1 MADVQMLERWMQDT
15 EGENLEFKS
24 ARNNFHFDELTKYCV
39 ALANEGGGKITLG
52 VSDARPRQVA
62 GSNAFNQPE
71 RTRAGLNQRL
81 HLGVTFDEVAHPN
94 GRVLIFHVPSRPV
107 GIAMQW
113 EGRYLIRDGD
123 GLVGMP
129 GERLRDIIAESGHDF
144 SADVCEG
151 LTIDDLEDAAIEE
164 FRQRWI
170 DKSGNGNLRS
180 LSKEQLLTDIE
191 ATVDGRPT
199 YAALVLFG
207 SLAAFS
213 RHLANGEV
221 TYEYRSSN
229 ASGPAQ
235 KRLEFRKGF
244 FLWYDQLWEQINERN
259 DLQHFQVGPF
269 VLDVPTF
276 HERGIREA
284 ILNAVSHRNY
294 QLGSNVFVR
303 QYPNRIEIVSS
314 GGLPVEV
321 RLETILYRQSPRN
334 RRIADIFTKC
344 GLVERSGQGMNLMF
358 ESAIQHSKSLPDF
371 TGTDNFQVSITLQGA
386 MQNPSFVR
394 FLRQFDDEIKDS
406 LSTDE
411 WLVLDWLSR
420 EQPLPEALQVCTD
433 RMIELGMIVR
443 AARGSFILAESY
455 YRFIGR
461 EDTYR
466 RLRENEVRNASLE
479 QRFSEYA
486 VDGCPIRDPE
496 SVLPK
501 LSRKEIG
508 RLLDELWREDRV
520 HVRGERRWAK
530 WHPGPP
536 RRIDSMTVYDPDDCP
551 SKTIE
556 RHHGDATYLSLECY
570 GGHSMTP
577 SDPDP
582 GVLADFGQ
590 ARSEFGAQSTP

>member
-1 MADVQMLERWMQDT
+1 MVDIPTLEQWMLGT
-15 EGENLEFKS
+15 EGENLEFKA

-39 ALANEGGGKITLG
+39 ALANEGGGKIIFG
-52 VSDARPRQVA
+52 VSDARPRQVV
-62 GSNAFNQPE
+62 GSTAFAQPE

-81 HLGVTFDEVAHPN
+81 HLGVTFDEVQHPN
-94 GRVLIFHVPSRPV
+94 GRVLVFHIPGRPV

-113 EGRYLIRDGD
+113 DGRYLIRDGD
-123 GLVGMP
+123 SLVGMS

-144 SADVCEG
+144 SADICED
-151 LTIDDLEDAAIEE
+151 LSVDDLEVAAIEE
-164 FRQRWI
+164 FRERWI
-170 DKSGNGNLRS
+170 DKSGNGGLRG
-180 LSKEQLLTDIE
+180 LSQEQLLSDIE

-207 SLAAFS
+207 SHTAIG
-213 RHLANGEV
+213 RHMANAEV
-221 TYEYRSSN
+221 TFEYRSSN

-235 KRLEFRKGF
+235 KRREFREGF
-244 FLWYDQLWEQINERN
+244 FLWYDQLWNLINERN

-294 QLGSNVFVR
+294 QLGGNVFVR
-303 QYPNRIEIVSS
+303 QYPNRIEVVSP

-358 ESAIQHSKSLPDF
+358 ESAIQHSKLLPDF
-371 TGTDNFQVSITLQGA
+371 TGTDNYQVSITLNGA

-394 FLRQFDDEIKDS
+394 FLRQFDDQVKES

-411 WLVLDWLSR
+411 WLVLDRLSR
-420 EQPLPEALQVCTD
+420 EQPITDELIPCTN
-433 RMIELGMIVR
+433 RLIELGMIVR
-443 AARGSFILAESY
+443 AARASFILSEAY
-455 YRFIGR
+455 YRYTGR
-461 EDTYR
+461 EDTFR
-466 RLRENEVRNASLE
+466 RLRENEVRKESLE
-479 QRFSEYA
+479 RHVAEHA
-486 VDGCPIRDPE
+486 IDGCPISDLE
-496 SVLPK
+496 AVLPD

-508 RLLDELWREDRV
+508 RLLDELRRDDRV

-530 WHPGPP
+530 WHPGPLP
-536 RRIDSMTVYDPDDCP
+536 EV
-551 SKTIE
+551 
-556 RHHGDATYLSLECY
+556 
-570 GGHSMTP
+570 
-577 SDPDP
+577 
-582 GVLADFGQ
+582 
-590 ARSEFGAQSTP
+590 